1 VTGNLNSTNSRV
13 ACDQTSLQA
22 GANVTSS
29 IDFEEVRSQL
39 LNTSRDLCVLPDT
52 GIQANLSEGGALSLT
67 LSANASELSV
77 INLNAT
83 DLATLRFLRIN
94 ASSSD
99 NTTRRFVVIN
109 ILGSTTTD
117 LSANTT
123 GIATGTT
130 TTANA
135 TSSANATVGAE
146 ELLLRGF
153 GMSLEG
159 LNSSQLLWNFCNAT
173 NINVQF
179 LRLMGSVLAPEARL
193 RLSNA
198 GHEGSIVARSLEASF
213 TSQNPAP
220 FEGFFCPSASA
231 SPSPSASPATSPSPS
246 P

>member
-1 VTGNLNSTNSRV
+1 VTGNLNTTNSRV
-13 ACDQTSLQA
+13 ACDQSSLQA

-29 IDFEEVRSQL
+29 IDFESVRSQL
-39 LNTSRDLCVLPDT
+39 LNTSRDLCGLPDT
-52 GIQANLSEGGALSLT
+52 GIQANMSEAGALSLT
-67 LSANASELSV
+67 LSANATELSV

-83 DLATLRFLRIN
+83 DLATLRFLGIN
-94 ASSSD
+94 ASSSG

-109 ILGSTTTD
+109 ILGSTTTN

-123 GIATGTT
+123 GIATT

-135 TSSANATVGAE
+135 TSSANATAGPE

-198 GHEGSIVARSLEASF
+198 GHEGSIAVRSLEASF

-220 FEGFFCPSASA
+220 FEGFFCPSASP
-231 SPSPSASPATSPSPS
+231 SPSPSASPATTSPSPS